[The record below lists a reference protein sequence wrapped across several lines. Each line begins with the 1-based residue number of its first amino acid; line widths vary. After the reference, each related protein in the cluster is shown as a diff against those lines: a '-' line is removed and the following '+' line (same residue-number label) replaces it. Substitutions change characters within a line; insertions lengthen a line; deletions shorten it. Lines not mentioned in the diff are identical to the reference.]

1 MNASR
6 RALLAGLLSAPLG
19 VRSQEMRPVQ
29 DLTRIDHL
37 IYATPDLDRTVAE
50 LELQTGVRASA
61 GGSHPG
67 RGTRNA
73 LLALGTRCYLE
84 ILGPDPTQPPPERP
98 RTRGID
104 RLQAA
109 KLVGWAANASDLDR
123 LSQRALAQGVELG
136 AVRPGS
142 RRKPDGELLQWR
154 FTDPNKVLLDGLV
167 PFLIDWGGAA
177 HPALDAARGCSL
189 LELRAEH
196 PDPAAVLRAL
206 QALDIRVPVTQ
217 AAVPALVA
225 RIKSPRGIITLR

>member
-1 MNASR
+1 MIASR
-6 RALLAGLLSAPLG
+6 RAMLAGLLSAPLG
-19 VRSQEMRPVQ
+19 VRSREIDPVQ

-37 IYATPDLDRTVAE
+37 IYATPDLERTVAD
-50 LELQTGVRASA
+50 LELRTGVRASA

-104 RLQAA
+104 QLLAA
-109 KLVGWAANASDLDR
+109 RLVGWAANAVDLDS
-123 LSQRALAQGVELG
+123 LSRRTRTQGVELG

-142 RRKPDGELLQWR
+142 RQKPDGELLQWR
-154 FTDPNKVLLDGLV
+154 FTDPNKILLGGLV

-177 HPALDAARGCSL
+177 HPALDAAKGCSL

-206 QALDIRVPVTQ
+206 HALDLWIPVTG

-225 RIKSPRGIITLR
+225 RLKSPRGVTTLR

>member
-1 MNASR
+1 MIASR

-19 VRSQEMRPVQ
+19 VRSREILPVQ

-37 IYATPDLDRTVAE
+37 IYATPDLDRTVAD

-73 LLALGTRCYLE
+73 LLALGSRCYLE
-84 ILGPDPTQPPPERP
+84 VLGPDPAQPPPERP

-104 RLQAA
+104 QLQAA
-109 KLVGWAANASDLDR
+109 KLVGWAAASADLDG
-123 LSQRALAQGVELG
+123 LAQRAMALGVELG

-142 RRKPDGELLQWR
+142 RRKPEGELLQWR
-154 FTDPNKVLLDGLV
+154 FTDPNKILLDGLV

-177 HPALDAARGCSL
+177 HPALDAARGCLL

-206 QALDIRVPVTQ
+206 HALDLRIRVSR

-225 RIKSPRGIITLR
+225 RIKSPRGVITLR

>member
-1 MNASR
+1 
-6 RALLAGLLSAPLG
+6 
-19 VRSQEMRPVQ
+19 VQ

-37 IYATPDLDRTVAE
+37 IYATPDLDRTVAD
-50 LELQTGVRASA
+50 LELQTGIRASA

-73 LLALGTRCYLE
+73 LLALGARCYLE
-84 ILGPDPTQPPPERP
+84 ILGPDPGQPPPERP

-104 RLQAA
+104 QLKAA
-109 KLVGWAANASDLDR
+109 KLVGWAANAADLDR
-123 LSQRALAQGVELG
+123 LSQHAMTQGVELG

-154 FTDPNKVLLDGLV
+154 FTDPNKILLDGLV

-177 HPALDAARGCSL
+177 HPALDAAGGCSL
-189 LELRAEH
+189 LALRAEH

-206 QALDIRVPVTQ
+206 HALDLRIPVTQ

-225 RIKSPRGIITLR
+225 QIKSPRGIITLR

>member
-1 MNASR
+1 MIPAR
-6 RALLAGLLSAPLG
+6 RALLAGLLSAPFD
-19 VRSQEMRPVQ
+19 VRSWETAPVQ
-29 DLTRIDHL
+29 DMTRIDHL

-61 GGSHPG
+61 GGNHPG

-73 LLALGTRCYLE
+73 LLALGTRRYLE

-104 RLQAA
+104 QLQAA
-109 KLVGWAANASDLDR
+109 KLVGWAANAPDLDI

-196 PDPAAVLRAL
+196 PDPVAVLRAL

>member
-1 MNASR
+1 MIPAR
-6 RALLAGLLSAPLG
+6 RALLAGLLTAPFDM
-19 VRSQEMRPVQ
+19 RSRETGPVQ

-37 IYATPDLDRTVAE
+37 IYATPDLDRTVAD
-50 LELQTGVRASA
+50 LETQTGVLASA

-73 LLALGTRCYLE
+73 LLALGARCYLE
-84 ILGPDPTQPPPERP
+84 ILGPDPGQPPPERP

-104 RLQAA
+104 QLRAA
-109 KLVGWAANASDLDR
+109 KLVGWAANASDLER
-123 LSQRALAQGVELG
+123 LSKRALAQGVELG

-177 HPALDAARGCSL
+177 HPALDAARGCAL
-189 LELRAEH
+189 LELRAEY
-196 PDPAAVLRAL
+196 PEPAAALRAL
-206 QALDIRVPVTQ
+206 HALDLRIPVTQ

-225 RIKSPRGIITLR
+225 RIKSPRGIVTLR

>member
-1 MNASR
+1 MIASR
-6 RALLAGLLSAPLG
+6 RAT
-19 VRSQEMRPVQ
+19 
-29 DLTRIDHL
+29 LTRIDHL
-37 IYATPDLDRTVAE
+37 IYATPDLDRTVAD

-73 LLALGTRCYLE
+73 LLALGPRCYLE
-84 ILGPDPTQPPPERP
+84 ILGPDSAQPPPERP

-104 RLQAA
+104 QLYAA
-109 KLVGWAANASDLDR
+109 RLVGWAADAADLDD
-123 LSQRALAQGVELG
+123 LSQRAMAQGVEMG

-142 RRKPDGELLQWR
+142 RQKPDGELLQWR
-154 FTDPNKVLLDGLV
+154 FTDPNKILLDGLV

-177 HPALDAARGCSL
+177 HPSLDAAGGCLL

-196 PDPAAVLRAL
+196 PDPATVLGAL
-206 QALDIRVPVTQ
+206 QALDLRIPVTQ

>member
-1 MNASR
+1 MMASR
-6 RALLAGLLSAPLG
+6 RALLAGPLSAPLG
-19 VRSQEMRPVQ
+19 VRSREIFPVQ

-37 IYATPDLDRTVAE
+37 IYATPDLDRTVAD

-73 LLALGTRCYLE
+73 LLALGSRCYLE

-104 RLQAA
+104 QLRAA
-109 KLVGWAANASDLDR
+109 RLVGWAANAADLDG
-123 LSQRALAQGVELG
+123 LAQQAAAQGVELG

-142 RRKPDGELLQWR
+142 RQKPGGELLQWR
-154 FTDPNKVLLDGLV
+154 FTDPNKILLDGLV

-177 HPALDAARGCSL
+177 HPALDAAKGCAL
-189 LELRAEH
+189 LELRAEY
-196 PDPAAVLRAL
+196 PDPAAVRS
-206 QALDIRVPVTQ
+206 ALDALDLRIPVTQ

-225 RIKSPRGIITLR
+225 RIKSPRGVIALR

>member
-19 VRSQEMRPVQ
+19 VRSREILPVQ

-37 IYATPDLDRTVAE
+37 IYATPDLDRTVAK
-50 LELQTGVRASA
+50 LELRTGVRASA

-73 LLALGTRCYLE
+73 LLALGARCYLE
-84 ILGPDPTQPPPERP
+84 ILGPDPGQPPPERP

-104 RLQAA
+104 QLQAA
-109 KLVGWAANASDLDR
+109 KLVGWAANAVDLDS
-123 LSQRALAQGVELG
+123 LSQHARAQGVELG

-142 RRKPDGELLQWR
+142 RRKPDGKLLQWR
-154 FTDPNKVLLDGLV
+154 FTDPNKILLDGMV
-167 PFLIDWGGAA
+167 PFFIDWGGAA
-177 HPALDAARGCSL
+177 HPALDAASGCLL
-189 LELRAEH
+189 LELRAEY

-206 QALDIRVPVTQ
+206 HALDLRIPVTQ

-225 RIKSPRGIITLR
+225 RIKSPRGIVTLR

>member
-1 MNASR
+1 M
-6 RALLAGLLSAPLG
+6 
-19 VRSQEMRPVQ
+19 Q

-37 IYATPDLDRTVAE
+37 IYATPDLDQTVAE

-73 LLALGTRCYLE
+73 LLALGARCYLE
-84 ILGPDPTQPPPERP
+84 ILGPDPGQPPPERP

-104 RLQAA
+104 QLQAA
-109 KLVGWAANASDLDR
+109 KLVGWAANAADLGN
-123 LSQRALAQGVELG
+123 LSRHAMKQGLELG

-142 RRKPDGELLQWR
+142 RRKPGGELLQWN

-167 PFLIDWGGAA
+167 PFLIDWDAAA
-177 HPALDAARGCSL
+177 HPALDAARGCAL

-196 PDPAAVLRAL
+196 PDPATVLHAL
-206 QALDIRVPVTQ
+206 HALDLRIPVTQ

-225 RIKSPRGIITLR
+225 RIKSPRGIVSLR

>member
-1 MNASR
+1 M
-6 RALLAGLLSAPLG
+6 
-19 VRSQEMRPVQ
+19 Q

-37 IYATPDLDRTVAE
+37 IYATPDLERTVAD
-50 LELQTGVRASA
+50 LETQTGVRASA

-73 LLALGTRCYLE
+73 LLALGARCYLE

-104 RLQAA
+104 QLQAA
-109 KLVGWAANASDLDR
+109 KLVGWAANAPDLEN
-123 LSQRALAQGVELG
+123 LSRRALAHGVELG

-154 FTDPNKVLLDGLV
+154 FTDPNKILLDGLV

-177 HPALDAARGCSL
+177 HPALDAARGCAL

-196 PDPAAVLRAL
+196 PDPAAALRAL
-206 QALDIRVPVTQ
+206 HALDLSIPVSK

>member
-1 MNASR
+1 MIASR
-6 RALLAGLLSAPLG
+6 R
-19 VRSQEMRPVQ
+19 VM
-29 DLTRIDHL
+29 LTRIDHL

-73 LLALGTRCYLE
+73 LLALGPRCYLE

-104 RLQAA
+104 QLQTAR
-109 KLVGWAANASDLDR
+109 LVGWAANAADLGS
-123 LSQRALAQGVELG
+123 LSQHAMTQGVELG

-142 RRKPDGELLQWR
+142 RRKPDGELLQWL

-167 PFLIDWGGAA
+167 PFLIDWGAAA
-177 HPALDAARGCSL
+177 HPALDAATGCLL

-196 PDPAAVLRAL
+196 PDPAAVLHAL
-206 QALDIRVPVTQ
+206 HTLDLRIPVTQ

-225 RIKSPRGIITLR
+225 RIKSPRGIVTLR